1 MGTMLGLATG
11 RLCQMAEPAP
21 PHHSGSVSGDRPPV
35 DAALARTGA
44 NRDAGPVFAD
54 PPVVR
59 LAWRSL
65 FLGERLVGPVAARLT
80 AALALRATARSSHSY
95 AKTVRR
101 ISPRLRADNPGLV
114 KIPDR
119 WSRNPTV
126 QVRRGGLALELD
138 LRDNLQAVL
147 FYAGVYEPRFSA
159 HLLGHLRPGDVVAD
173 VGAHIGVH
181 SLAVARRLHR
191 LGGGTVLAFE
201 PAADSAASLR
211 NAAVRN
217 GLDVEVLE
225 VACSDGPG
233 QMPLFADERYSVFDA
248 GVRSLHGS
256 GRQVG
261 RVTALRFDDWAAG
274 RPLPRLDVVKLD
286 VEGHEAAA
294 LSGMRNTLALLRPR
308 ALYVEIKENAMGRA
322 VTSDERLRD
331 LLTDLGY
338 RTTGRTFDHNE
349 LFAPVG

>member
-1 MGTMLGLATG
+1 M
-11 RLCQMAEPAP
+11 
-21 PHHSGSVSGDRPPV
+21 
-35 DAALARTGA
+35 
-44 NRDAGPVFAD
+44 FAD

-65 FLGERLVGPVAARLT
+65 FLGERLVRPVAARLT

-126 QVRRGGLALELD
+126 RVRRNGLALELD

-147 FYAGVYEPRFSA
+147 FYTGVYEPRFTA
-159 HLLGHLRPGDVVAD
+159 HLLNHLRPGDVVAD

-191 LGGGTVLAFE
+191 LGGGGSVLAFE
-201 PAADSAASLR
+201 PAADSAATLR
-211 NAAVRN
+211 GAAVRN

-225 VACSDGPG
+225 AACSDVPG
-233 QMPLFADERYSVFDA
+233 RLPLFADERYPVADA
-248 GVRSLHGS
+248 GVRSLHGRGQQIGEVS
-256 GRQVG
+256 AV
-261 RVTALRFDDWAAG
+261 RFDDWAADRPG
-274 RPLPRLDVVKLD
+274 GPLPRLDVVKLD

-294 LSGMRNTLALLRPR
+294 LSGMRNTLARLRPR